1 MVQVI
6 YGDVLLL
13 IDFCMNFFVLYMTGL
28 FMRRHARA
36 LCLAGASLIGGI
48 YSVARV
54 FINGNNIFDFFIN
67 LAVGLLMCYI
77 AFGGY
82 KFVKTVLIFFGA
94 AALIGGAMFCT
105 YYFLGSYHADL
116 FGNVR
121 SYSYSHM
128 PLWLFAVLAAVSLL
142 LSWIFSYFG
151 RETTEKRELAVRIE
165 QNGKSTQ
172 LRLLLDSGNL
182 VKEPI
187 SGKYVIM
194 AGIDMVEPLLP
205 PDLVQALARS
215 DGPYLLQHRFR
226 LVCAAGIDGKSSTFY
241 AFQPDKIYFENKRR
255 TVEID
260 AYIAVTGADVTFD
273 GCEGIVHP
281 SAIA

>member
-28 FMRRHARA
+28 FLRRRAKA
-36 LCLAGASLIGGI
+36 LCLVGASLIGGI

-54 FINGNNIFDFFIN
+54 FINGNDIFDFFIS
-67 LAVGLLMCYI
+67 LSVGLLMCYI

-82 KFVKTVLIFFGA
+82 KFIKTLLVFFGA
-94 AALIGGAMFCT
+94 AALIGGAMFCV

-116 FGNVR
+116 FGNVQ
-121 SYSYSHM
+121 SYAYSHM

-142 LSWIFSYFG
+142 LSWLFSYFG
-151 RETTEKRELAVRIE
+151 RETTEKRELTVQIE
-165 QNGKSTQ
+165 QGGKSTQ

-194 AGIDMVEPLLP
+194 AGVDIVRPVLSD
-205 PDLVQALARS
+205 DIFQALVRKN
-215 DGPYLLQHRFR
+215 GTYLLQHRFR
-226 LVCAAGIDGKSSTFY
+226 LVCAGGIDGKPNTFY
-241 AFQPDKIYFENKRR
+241 AFQPDKIYFENKGR

-260 AYIAVTGADVTFD
+260 AYIAITDADVTFD